1 MTNLTRRNFIIGS
14 LGVASMLGLTACGG
28 NSETQ
33 TLDINLEDYADMPA
47 GELWIILADGS
58 MDKYENDTAG
68 WAYGAEYFWE
78 KIKDDEIYYS
88 DRYEGATFITHCKVK
103 GTIRDGI
110 FENGLELTCDRGFLE
125 SQGLEGGTVFTVEV
139 DGDTVSEQGIR
150 VGDWVIVASQNIDMT
165 FQYLEAP
172 TLVLKVEE

>member
-1 MTNLTRRNFIIGS
+1 MNLTRRNFVLGS
-14 LGVASMLGLTACGG
+14 LGVASMFGLAACGG
-28 NSETQ
+28 NTESQALE
-33 TLDINLEDYADMPA
+33 INLEDYKDMPQ

-58 MDKYENDTAG
+58 VDKYENDTGG

-78 KIKDDEIYYS
+78 EIKDDEIYYS

-103 GTIRDGI
+103 ATMRDGI
-110 FENGLELTCDRGFLE
+110 FENGLELTCDRGYLE
-125 SQGLEGGTVFTVEV
+125 SQGLEGSTVFTVEV

-150 VGDWVIVASQNIDMT
+150 VGDWVIAASQNVDLT

-172 TLVLKVEE
+172 TSVLKVEE